1 MASKQAKPTDEGFEV
16 IYRRLEV
23 AVTKLEAGGLTLEQ
37 SLALYEEGMKL
48 ANRCQELL
56 QGAELRITRLQE
68 AFANGLSA
76 VRDETSAYLPD
87 TEPESEPAELPL
99 E

>member
-1 MASKQAKPTDEGFEV
+1 MASKQAKPEDEGFEV
-16 IYRRLEV
+16 IYRRLEA

-48 ANRCQELL
+48 ARRCQELL
-56 QGAELRITRLQE
+56 RSAELRITRLQE
-68 AFANGLSA
+68 SFANGLSV
-76 VRDETSAYLPD
+76 VRDETPAYLPNTESE
-87 TEPESEPAELPL
+87 TEPTELPL

>member
-1 MASKQAKPTDEGFEV
+1 MASKQARPEDEGFEV
-16 IYRRLEV
+16 VYRRLEA
-23 AVTKLEAGGLTLEQ
+23 AVIKLEAGGITLEQ

-48 ANRCQELL
+48 AGRCQELL
-56 QGAELRITRLQE
+56 QSAELRITRLQE
-68 AFANGLSA
+68 SFPNGLSP

-87 TEPESEPAELPL
+87 TEPEPEPTVFPL

>member
-1 MASKQAKPTDEGFEV
+1 MASKQAKPEDEGFEAV
-16 IYRRLEV
+16 YRRLET

-48 ANRCQELL
+48 ARRCQELL
-56 QGAELRITRLQE
+56 QTAELRITRLQE
-68 AFANGLSA
+68 TFANGLSA
-76 VRDETSAYLPD
+76 VRDEAPTYLPD
-87 TEPESEPAELPL
+87 TESAPEPTELPL